1 MSTLAFA
8 LAATIKHDGQGG
20 VADLLATPAE
30 TTAWLDQHHDL
41 VTEVLGR
48 PLEAVDDKGSDDKG
62 ADDKGSDDA
71 AADDEGADDEGVD
84 DEGVDDEG
92 VDDEGV
98 DARDAQAVVR
108 DELVRVRRAVR
119 ALFARAVAP
128 EPPSKADADRL
139 MDADAALRLVN
150 RAADRLGTMQLDWPD
165 DSPPVTRWAGR
176 TEDPVALLVAA
187 VGRSTI
193 DFLSG
198 PDRVRLRACPAARC
212 VKYFLQDDP
221 RQLWCSPSC
230 GNRERVNRH
239 YRKRHGL

>member
-48 PLEAVDDKGSDDKG
+48 PLEAVDDAS
-62 ADDKGSDDA
+62 ADDV
-71 AADDEGADDEGVD
+71 GVD
-84 DEGVDDEG
+84 DQ
-92 VDDEGV
+92 GV

-139 MDADAALRLVN
+139 MDADAALRMVN

-165 DSPPVTRWAGR
+165 DGPPITRWAGR

>member
-48 PLEAVDDKGSDDKG
+48 PLEAVDDKGSDD
-62 ADDKGSDDA
+62 AAVDDGGLDDA
-71 AADDEGADDEGVD
+71 AEDDA
-84 DEGVDDEG
+84 G